1 MQGKKSMQD
10 FYLYI
15 LRCSNGSYYVGHTD
29 NIEKRVAEHN
39 EGMACVYTAQRRPV
53 ALVYVENYASR
64 DEAFV
69 AEHQIKKWSRVKKEA
84 YIQQDWNLLK
94 KLSQNRVER
103 AHGSMVRYTDCVST
117 HHRQVKVSK
126 HLHPE

>member
-1 MQGKKSMQD
+1 MRWKKSMSD

-29 NIEKRVAEHN
+29 NIEKRFAEHN
-39 EGMACVYTAQRRPV
+39 EGIACVYTAQRRPV

-69 AEHQIKKWSRVKKEA
+69 AEHKIKKWSRAKKEA

-94 KLSQNRVER
+94 KLSQNR
-103 AHGSMVRYTDCVST
+103 SD
-117 HHRQVKVSK
+117 K
-126 HLHPE
+126 